1 MTIPFDPVA
10 QRTALSFRTGIHNQV
25 LFVLVAIGAV
35 AVALSGFVGFAPNR
49 LVSGNPIPLWK
60 AAGALPAA
68 SIALLG
74 TLILA
79 ASLAKPS
86 KPVLYSAAVSAAL
99 LLLVALTAAGQAA
112 RTLSLSA
119 TPASRI
125 SLAPAFW
132 ILVAC
137 AALAVGDA
145 LQRLEARIAT
155 TAVAVIAI
163 TSGAALLAALGTFD
177 ALSIA
182 REYESRHQEFSDAL
196 VRHMT
201 LVGASVGGAVAIGF
215 PLGVA
220 TAKRPRLEGPVFA
233 ILNTLQTI
241 PSIALFGLLIVPLSA
256 LAAAMPW
263 LGAFGIAGVGMA
275 PAIIALVLYAL
286 LPAVRNTVA
295 GLRSVDNSAID
306 AADPECTEPRHSRRQ
321 NRQRHDQQAE
331 ERNRRDCLQD
341 IQDRKHRAF
350 KSRAFRRGH
359 SEREADRHGAS
370 DRRPDQRHMP
380 HKGVGELLMAAL
392 VLARDRQRVE
402 CAECREQDHAG
413 RYCNRCNRPCC
424 DSSLQALQR
433 VSDCERSA
441 SN

>member
-1 MTIPFDPVA
+1 M
-10 QRTALSFRTGIHNQV
+10 GIHNQV

-295 GLRSVDNSAID
+295 GLRSVDSSAID
-306 AADPECTEPRHSRRQ
+306 AGRGMGMSSSQILWQVELPLSLPILLAGLRIVTV
-321 NRQRHDQQAE
+321 QAIG
-331 ERNRRDCLQD
+331 L
-341 IQDRKHRAF
+341 A
-350 KSRAFRRGH
+350 
-359 SEREADRHGAS
+359 
-370 DRRPDQRHMP
+370 
-380 HKGVGELLMAAL
+380 VVAAL
-392 VLARDRQRVE
+392 IGAGGLGTFVFEGLGQYAVDLVLLGALPAILLALAADFV
-402 CAECREQDHAG
+402 
-413 RYCNRCNRPCC
+413 
-424 DSSLQALQR
+424 LQILTAMLR
-433 VSDCERSA
+433 RRA
-441 SN
+441 AP

>member
-1 MTIPFDPVA
+1 VTVPLDRVA
-10 QRTALSFRTGIHNQV
+10 QRTALSFRMGIHNQV

-68 SIALLG
+68 GIALLG
-74 TLILA
+74 ALILA
-79 ASLAKPS
+79 ASLVKPS

-99 LLLVALTAAGQAA
+99 LLLVVLAAAGQAA
-112 RTLSLSA
+112 RILSLSA

-137 AALAVGDA
+137 ATLAVADA
-145 LQRLEARIAT
+145 LQRLEAGSAT
-155 TAVAVIAI
+155 SAVAVIAI

-256 LAAAMPW
+256 LAAAVPW
-263 LGAFGIAGVGMA
+263 LGAFGIAGVGVA

-295 GLRSVDNSAID
+295 GLRSVDSSAID
-306 AADPECTEPRHSRRQ
+306 AGRGMGMSSSQILWQVELPLSLPILLAGLRIVTV
-321 NRQRHDQQAE
+321 QAIG
-331 ERNRRDCLQD
+331 L
-341 IQDRKHRAF
+341 A
-350 KSRAFRRGH
+350 
-359 SEREADRHGAS
+359 
-370 DRRPDQRHMP
+370 
-380 HKGVGELLMAAL
+380 VVAAL
-392 VLARDRQRVE
+392 IGAGGLGTFVFEGLGQYAVDLVLLGALPAILLALAADFVLQILTAMLR
-402 CAECREQDHAG
+402 G
-413 RYCNRCNRPCC
+413 RFAP
-424 DSSLQALQR
+424 
-433 VSDCERSA
+433 
-441 SN
+441 

>member
-1 MTIPFDPVA
+1 VTVPLDPVA
-10 QRTALSFRTGIHNQV
+10 QRTALSFRMGIHNQV
-25 LFVLVAIGAV
+25 LFILVAIGAA

-68 SIALLG
+68 GIALLG
-74 TLILA
+74 ALILA
-79 ASLAKPS
+79 ASLVKLS

-99 LLLVALTAAGQAA
+99 LLLAVLAAAGQAA
-112 RTLSLSA
+112 RILSLSA
-119 TPASRI
+119 TSAARI
-125 SLAPAFW
+125 SLGPAFW

-137 AALAVGDA
+137 GALAVGDA
-145 LQRLEARIAT
+145 LQRLQARIAT

-163 TSGAALLAALGTFD
+163 ASGVALLAALGTFD

-201 LVGASVGGAVAIGF
+201 LVGASVGGALAIGF

-220 TAKRPRLEGPVFA
+220 TAKRPRMEGPVFA

-256 LAAAMPW
+256 LAAAVPW
-263 LGAFGIAGVGMA
+263 LGAFGIAGVGVA

-295 GLRSVDNSAID
+295 GLQSVDSSAID
-306 AADPECTEPRHSRRQ
+306 AGRGMGMSSSQILWQVELPLSLPVLLAGLRIVTV
-321 NRQRHDQQAE
+321 QAIG
-331 ERNRRDCLQD
+331 L
-341 IQDRKHRAF
+341 A
-350 KSRAFRRGH
+350 
-359 SEREADRHGAS
+359 
-370 DRRPDQRHMP
+370 
-380 HKGVGELLMAAL
+380 VVAAL
-392 VLARDRQRVE
+392 IGAGGLGTFVFEGLGQYAVDLVLLGALPAILLALAADFVLQILTAMLRRRV
-402 CAECREQDHAG
+402 A
-413 RYCNRCNRPCC
+413 P
-424 DSSLQALQR
+424 
-433 VSDCERSA
+433 
-441 SN
+441 

>member
-1 MTIPFDPVA
+1 MTVPLDPVA
-10 QRTALSFRTGIHNQV
+10 QRTAVSFRMGIHNQV

-295 GLRSVDNSAID
+295 GLRSVDSSAID
-306 AADPECTEPRHSRRQ
+306 AGRGMGMSSSQILWQVELPLSSPVLLAGLRIVTV
-321 NRQRHDQQAE
+321 QAIG
-331 ERNRRDCLQD
+331 L
-341 IQDRKHRAF
+341 A
-350 KSRAFRRGH
+350 
-359 SEREADRHGAS
+359 
-370 DRRPDQRHMP
+370 
-380 HKGVGELLMAAL
+380 VVAAL
-392 VLARDRQRVE
+392 IGAGGLGTFVFEGLGQYAVDLVLLGALPAILLALAADFV
-402 CAECREQDHAG
+402 
-413 RYCNRCNRPCC
+413 
-424 DSSLQALQR
+424 LQILTAMLR
-433 VSDCERSA
+433 RRA
-441 SN
+441 AP

>member
-1 MTIPFDPVA
+1 
-10 QRTALSFRTGIHNQV
+10 V

-295 GLRSVDNSAID
+295 GLRSVDSSAINAGRGMGMSSSQILWQVELPLSSPVLLAGLRIVTVQAIGLAVVAALIGAGGLGTFVFEGLGQYAVD
-306 AADPECTEPRHSRRQ
+306 LVLLGALPAILLALAADFVLQILTAMLRR
-321 NRQRHDQQAE
+321 
-331 ERNRRDCLQD
+331 
-341 IQDRKHRAF
+341 RA
-350 KSRAFRRGH
+350 
-359 SEREADRHGAS
+359 AS
-370 DRRPDQRHMP
+370 
-380 HKGVGELLMAAL
+380 
-392 VLARDRQRVE
+392 
-402 CAECREQDHAG
+402 
-413 RYCNRCNRPCC
+413 
-424 DSSLQALQR
+424 
-433 VSDCERSA
+433 
-441 SN
+441 

>member
-1 MTIPFDPVA
+1 M
-10 QRTALSFRTGIHNQV
+10 GIHNQV

-295 GLRSVDNSAID
+295 GLRSVDSSAIN
-306 AADPECTEPRHSRRQ
+306 AGRGMGMSSSQILWQVELPLSSPVLLAGLRIVTV
-321 NRQRHDQQAE
+321 QAIG
-331 ERNRRDCLQD
+331 L
-341 IQDRKHRAF
+341 A
-350 KSRAFRRGH
+350 
-359 SEREADRHGAS
+359 
-370 DRRPDQRHMP
+370 
-380 HKGVGELLMAAL
+380 VVAAL
-392 VLARDRQRVE
+392 IGAGGLGTFVFEGLGQYAVDLVLLGALPAIFLALGADFI
-402 CAECREQDHAG
+402 
-413 RYCNRCNRPCC
+413 
-424 DSSLQALQR
+424 LQIMTAVIRRRFAL
-433 VSDCERSA
+433 
-441 SN
+441 

>member
-1 MTIPFDPVA
+1 MTVPLDPVA
-10 QRTALSFRTGIHNQV
+10 QRTAVSFRMGIHNQV

-306 AADPECTEPRHSRRQ
+306 AGRGMGMSSSQILWQVELPLSSPVLLAGLRIVTV
-321 NRQRHDQQAE
+321 QAIG
-331 ERNRRDCLQD
+331 L
-341 IQDRKHRAF
+341 A
-350 KSRAFRRGH
+350 
-359 SEREADRHGAS
+359 
-370 DRRPDQRHMP
+370 
-380 HKGVGELLMAAL
+380 VVAAL
-392 VLARDRQRVE
+392 IGAGGLGTFVFEGLGQYAVDLVLLGALPAILLALAADFV
-402 CAECREQDHAG
+402 
-413 RYCNRCNRPCC
+413 
-424 DSSLQALQR
+424 LQILTAMLR
-433 VSDCERSA
+433 RRA
-441 SN
+441 AP

>member
-1 MTIPFDPVA
+1 M
-10 QRTALSFRTGIHNQV
+10 GIHNQV

-275 PAIIALVLYAL
+275 PAIIALVLYPL

-295 GLRSVDNSAID
+295 GLRSVDSSAID
-306 AADPECTEPRHSRRQ
+306 AGRGMGMSSSQILWQVELPLSSPVLLAGLRIVTV
-321 NRQRHDQQAE
+321 QAIG
-331 ERNRRDCLQD
+331 L
-341 IQDRKHRAF
+341 A
-350 KSRAFRRGH
+350 
-359 SEREADRHGAS
+359 
-370 DRRPDQRHMP
+370 
-380 HKGVGELLMAAL
+380 VVAAL
-392 VLARDRQRVE
+392 IGAGGLGTFVFEGLGQYAVDLVLLGALPAILLALAADFV
-402 CAECREQDHAG
+402 
-413 RYCNRCNRPCC
+413 
-424 DSSLQALQR
+424 LQILTVTLRRRFAP
-433 VSDCERSA
+433 
-441 SN
+441 

>member
-1 MTIPFDPVA
+1 M
-10 QRTALSFRTGIHNQV
+10 GIHNQV

-306 AADPECTEPRHSRRQ
+306 AGRGMGMSSSQILWQVELPLSSPVLLAGLRIVTV
-321 NRQRHDQQAE
+321 QAIG
-331 ERNRRDCLQD
+331 L
-341 IQDRKHRAF
+341 A
-350 KSRAFRRGH
+350 
-359 SEREADRHGAS
+359 
-370 DRRPDQRHMP
+370 
-380 HKGVGELLMAAL
+380 VVAAL
-392 VLARDRQRVE
+392 IGAGGLGTFVFEGLGQYAVDLVLLGALPAILLALAADFV
-402 CAECREQDHAG
+402 
-413 RYCNRCNRPCC
+413 
-424 DSSLQALQR
+424 LQILTAMLR
-433 VSDCERSA
+433 RRA
-441 SN
+441 AP

>member
-1 MTIPFDPVA
+1 M
-10 QRTALSFRTGIHNQV
+10 GIHNQV

-295 GLRSVDNSAID
+295 GLRSVDSSAID
-306 AADPECTEPRHSRRQ
+306 AGRGMGMSSSQILWQVELPLSSPVLLAGLRIVTV
-321 NRQRHDQQAE
+321 QAIG
-331 ERNRRDCLQD
+331 L
-341 IQDRKHRAF
+341 A
-350 KSRAFRRGH
+350 
-359 SEREADRHGAS
+359 
-370 DRRPDQRHMP
+370 
-380 HKGVGELLMAAL
+380 VVAAL
-392 VLARDRQRVE
+392 IGAGGLGTFVFEGLGQYAVDLVLLGALPAILLALAADFV
-402 CAECREQDHAG
+402 
-413 RYCNRCNRPCC
+413 
-424 DSSLQALQR
+424 LQILTAMLR
-433 VSDCERSA
+433 RRA
-441 SN
+441 AK

>member
-1 MTIPFDPVA
+1 VTVPLDRVA
-10 QRTALSFRTGIHNQV
+10 QRTALSFRMGIHNQV

-68 SIALLG
+68 GIALLG
-74 TLILA
+74 ALILA
-79 ASLAKPS
+79 ASLVKPS

-99 LLLVALTAAGQAA
+99 LLLVVLAAAGQAA
-112 RTLSLSA
+112 RILSLSA

-137 AALAVGDA
+137 ATLAVADA
-145 LQRLEARIAT
+145 LQRLEAGSAT
-155 TAVAVIAI
+155 SAVAVIAI

-182 REYESRHQEFSDAL
+182 REYESRHQEFSNAL

-256 LAAAMPW
+256 LAAAVPW
-263 LGAFGIAGVGMA
+263 LGAFGIAGVGVA

-295 GLRSVDNSAID
+295 GLRSVDSSAID
-306 AADPECTEPRHSRRQ
+306 AGRGMGMSSSQILWQVELPLSLPILLAGLRIVTV
-321 NRQRHDQQAE
+321 QAIG
-331 ERNRRDCLQD
+331 L
-341 IQDRKHRAF
+341 A
-350 KSRAFRRGH
+350 
-359 SEREADRHGAS
+359 
-370 DRRPDQRHMP
+370 
-380 HKGVGELLMAAL
+380 VVAAL
-392 VLARDRQRVE
+392 IGAGGLGTFVFEGLGQYAVDLVLLGALPAILLALAADFVLQILTAMLR
-402 CAECREQDHAG
+402 G
-413 RYCNRCNRPCC
+413 RFAP
-424 DSSLQALQR
+424 
-433 VSDCERSA
+433 
-441 SN
+441 

>member
-1 MTIPFDPVA
+1 M
-10 QRTALSFRTGIHNQV
+10 GIHNQV

-263 LGAFGIAGVGMA
+263 LGAFGIAGVGVA

-295 GLRSVDNSAID
+295 GLRSVDSSAID
-306 AADPECTEPRHSRRQ
+306 AGRGMGMSSSQILWQVELPLSSPVLLAGLRIVTV
-321 NRQRHDQQAE
+321 QAIG
-331 ERNRRDCLQD
+331 L
-341 IQDRKHRAF
+341 A
-350 KSRAFRRGH
+350 
-359 SEREADRHGAS
+359 
-370 DRRPDQRHMP
+370 
-380 HKGVGELLMAAL
+380 VVAAL
-392 VLARDRQRVE
+392 IGAGGLGTFVFEGLGQYAVDLVLLGALPAILLALAADFV
-402 CAECREQDHAG
+402 
-413 RYCNRCNRPCC
+413 
-424 DSSLQALQR
+424 LQILTAMLR
-433 VSDCERSA
+433 RRA
-441 SN
+441 AP

>member
-1 MTIPFDPVA
+1 M
-10 QRTALSFRTGIHNQV
+10 GIHNQV

-295 GLRSVDNSAID
+295 GLRSVDSSAID
-306 AADPECTEPRHSRRQ
+306 AGRGMGMSSSQILWQVELPLSSPVLLAGLRIVTV
-321 NRQRHDQQAE
+321 QAIG
-331 ERNRRDCLQD
+331 L
-341 IQDRKHRAF
+341 A
-350 KSRAFRRGH
+350 
-359 SEREADRHGAS
+359 
-370 DRRPDQRHMP
+370 
-380 HKGVGELLMAAL
+380 VVAAL
-392 VLARDRQRVE
+392 IGAGGLGTFVFEGLGQYAVDLVLLGALPAILLALAADFV
-402 CAECREQDHAG
+402 
-413 RYCNRCNRPCC
+413 
-424 DSSLQALQR
+424 LQILTAMLR
-433 VSDCERSA
+433 RRA
-441 SN
+441 AP

>member
-1 MTIPFDPVA
+1 M
-10 QRTALSFRTGIHNQV
+10 GIHNQV

-295 GLRSVDNSAID
+295 GLRSVDSSAID
-306 AADPECTEPRHSRRQ
+306 AGRGMGMSSSQILWQVELPLSSPVLLSGLRIVTV
-321 NRQRHDQQAE
+321 QAIG
-331 ERNRRDCLQD
+331 L
-341 IQDRKHRAF
+341 A
-350 KSRAFRRGH
+350 
-359 SEREADRHGAS
+359 
-370 DRRPDQRHMP
+370 
-380 HKGVGELLMAAL
+380 VVAAL
-392 VLARDRQRVE
+392 IGAGGLGTFVFEGLGQYAVDLVLLGALPAILLALAADFV
-402 CAECREQDHAG
+402 
-413 RYCNRCNRPCC
+413 
-424 DSSLQALQR
+424 LQILTAMLR
-433 VSDCERSA
+433 RRA
-441 SN
+441 AP

>member
-1 MTIPFDPVA
+1 M
-10 QRTALSFRTGIHNQV
+10 GIHNQV

-275 PAIIALVLYAL
+275 PAIIALVLYAM

-295 GLRSVDNSAID
+295 GLRSVDSSAID
-306 AADPECTEPRHSRRQ
+306 AGRGMGMSSSQILWQVELPLSSPVLLAGLRIVTV
-321 NRQRHDQQAE
+321 QAIG
-331 ERNRRDCLQD
+331 L
-341 IQDRKHRAF
+341 A
-350 KSRAFRRGH
+350 
-359 SEREADRHGAS
+359 
-370 DRRPDQRHMP
+370 
-380 HKGVGELLMAAL
+380 VVAAL
-392 VLARDRQRVE
+392 IGAGGLGTFVFEGLGQYAVDLVLLGALPAIFLALAADFV
-402 CAECREQDHAG
+402 
-413 RYCNRCNRPCC
+413 
-424 DSSLQALQR
+424 LQILTAMLR
-433 VSDCERSA
+433 RRAA
-441 SN
+441 S